1 MGKIILATSIASSL
15 FLTVML
21 KMLHFFKWIK
31 WHPTKFLHVVD
42 DGLTRWIVLFAILA
56 VVSALVY
63 LILMNIRRVPALV
76 VGIIFGLAIAF
87 VAEWIIYDLP
97 AEAKSFK
104 RLSIPFIVVITT
116 ATVFIAE
123 TAIFHREQIEKGN
136 ELPYSASVIKYREN
150 EEKG

>member
-15 FLTVML
+15 YLTVML
-21 KMLHFFKWIK
+21 KMLHFFNWIK

-42 DGLTRWIVLFAILA
+42 DGLTRWVVLFVILA
-56 VVSALVY
+56 GASALVY
-63 LILMNIRRVPALV
+63 LMLMNIRRVPAIVL
-76 VGIIFGLAIAF
+76 GIIFGLAIAF
-87 VAEWIIYDLP
+87 VAEWIVYDLS

-104 RLSIPFIVVITT
+104 RLSIPFIAIITT

-136 ELPYSASVIKYREN
+136 ELPYSTSMIK
-150 EEKG
+150 

>member
-15 FLTVML
+15 YLTVML
-21 KMLHFFKWIK
+21 KMLHFFNWIK

-42 DGLTRWIVLFAILA
+42 DGLTRWVVLFVILA
-56 VVSALVY
+56 GASALVY
-63 LILMNIRRVPALV
+63 LMLMNIRRVPAILL
-76 VGIIFGLAIAF
+76 GIIFGLAIAF
-87 VAEWIIYDLP
+87 VAEWIVYDLS

-104 RLSIPFIVVITT
+104 RLSIPFIAIITT

-136 ELPYSASVIKYREN
+136 ELPYSTSMIK
-150 EEKG
+150 

>member
-1 MGKIILATSIASSL
+1 MGKIVLATSIASSL
-15 FLTVML
+15 FLTFML

-42 DGLTRWIVLFAILA
+42 DALTRWIVLFVILVIA
-56 VVSALVY
+56 SMLVY
-63 LILMNIRRVPALV
+63 FILMNIRFVPAMV
-76 VGIIFGLAIAF
+76 VGIIVGLAIAF

-104 RLSIPFIVVITT
+104 RLSIPFIVVTTT
-116 ATVFIAE
+116 AIVFIAE

-136 ELPYSASVIKYREN
+136 ELPYGASVIK
-150 EEKG
+150 

>member
-1 MGKIILATSIASSL
+1 MGKIIFATGIASSL

-31 WHPTKFLHVVD
+31 WHPTKSLHVVD
-42 DGLTRWIVLFAILA
+42 DGLTRWVVLFFILA
-56 VVSALVY
+56 IASMIVY
-63 LILMNIRRVPALV
+63 LILMNIRFVPAIV
-76 VGIIFGLAIAF
+76 VGIIVGLAIAF

-104 RLSIPFIVVITT
+104 RLSIPFIVVTVTT
-116 ATVFIAE
+116 TVFIAE

-136 ELPYSASVIKYREN
+136 ELPYKASVIK
-150 EEKG
+150 

>member
-1 MGKIILATSIASSL
+1 MGKIILATGIASSL
-15 FLTVML
+15 YLTVML
-21 KMLHFFKWIK
+21 KMLQFFKWIK

-42 DGLTRWIVLFAILA
+42 DGLTRWVVLFAILA
-56 VVSALVY
+56 VASMLVY
-63 LILMNIRRVPALV
+63 LVLMNIRRVPAIV

-87 VAEWIIYDLP
+87 VAEWIIYDLS

-104 RLSIPFIVVITT
+104 RLSIPFIVIIAT

-136 ELPYSASVIKYREN
+136 ELPYSTSMIK
-150 EEKG
+150 

>member
-15 FLTVML
+15 YLTVML
-21 KMLHFFKWIK
+21 KMLHFFNWIK

-42 DGLTRWIVLFAILA
+42 DGVTRWVVLFVILA
-56 VVSALVY
+56 GASALVY
-63 LILMNIRRVPALV
+63 LMLMNIRRVPAILL
-76 VGIIFGLAIAF
+76 GIIFGLAIAF
-87 VAEWIIYDLP
+87 VAEWIVYDLS

-104 RLSIPFIVVITT
+104 RLSIPFIAIITT

-136 ELPYSASVIKYREN
+136 ELPYSTSMIK
-150 EEKG
+150 

>member
-15 FLTVML
+15 YLTVML
-21 KMLHFFKWIK
+21 KMLHFFNWIK

-42 DGLTRWIVLFAILA
+42 DGLTRWVVLFVILA
-56 VVSALVY
+56 GASALVY
-63 LILMNIRRVPALV
+63 LMLMNIRRVPAIVL
-76 VGIIFGLAIAF
+76 GIIFGLAIAF
-87 VAEWIIYDLP
+87 VAEWIIYDLS

-104 RLSIPFIVVITT
+104 RLSIPFIAIITT

-136 ELPYSASVIKYREN
+136 ELPYSTSMIK
-150 EEKG
+150 

>member
-1 MGKIILATSIASSL
+1 MGKIILATSLASSL
-15 FLTVML
+15 YLTVML
-21 KMLHFFKWIK
+21 KMLHFFNWIK

-63 LILMNIRRVPALV
+63 LILMNIRRVPAIV
-76 VGIIFGLAIAF
+76 IGIIVGLAIAF
-87 VAEWIIYDLP
+87 VAEWIVYDLS

-104 RLSIPFIVVITT
+104 RLSIPFIVIIATT
-116 ATVFIAE
+116 TVFIAE

-136 ELPYSASVIKYREN
+136 ELPYDRSMIK
-150 EEKG
+150 

>member
-15 FLTVML
+15 YLTVML
-21 KMLHFFKWIK
+21 KMLHFFNWIK

-42 DGLTRWIVLFAILA
+42 DGLTRWVVLFVILA
-56 VVSALVY
+56 GASALVY
-63 LILMNIRRVPALV
+63 LILMNIRRVPAIVL
-76 VGIIFGLAIAF
+76 GIIFGLAIAF
-87 VAEWIIYDLP
+87 VAEWIIYDLS

-104 RLSIPFIVVITT
+104 RLSIPFIVIITT

-136 ELPYSASVIKYREN
+136 ELPYSTSMIK
-150 EEKG
+150 

>member
-15 FLTVML
+15 YLTVML
-21 KMLHFFKWIK
+21 KMLHFFNWIK

-56 VVSALVY
+56 VASMLVY
-63 LILMNIRRVPALV
+63 LVLMNIRRVPAIVL
-76 VGIIFGLAIAF
+76 GILFGLAIAF
-87 VAEWIIYDLP
+87 VAEWVIYDLS

-104 RLSIPFIVVITT
+104 RLSIPFIAIIATT
-116 ATVFIAE
+116 TIFIAE

-136 ELPYSASVIKYREN
+136 ELPYDTSMIK
-150 EEKG
+150 

>member
-1 MGKIILATSIASSL
+1 MGRMILGTSIASSL
-15 FLTVML
+15 YVTVML

-56 VVSALVY
+56 VVSALIYFV
-63 LILMNIRRVPALV
+63 LMNIRFVPAIV
-76 VGIIFGLAIAF
+76 VGIIVGLAIAF
-87 VAEWIIYDLP
+87 VAEWVIYDLS

-104 RLSIPFIVVITT
+104 RLSIPFIVIIATT
-116 ATVFIAE
+116 TVFIAE

-136 ELPYSASVIKYREN
+136 ELPYDRSMIK
-150 EEKG
+150 